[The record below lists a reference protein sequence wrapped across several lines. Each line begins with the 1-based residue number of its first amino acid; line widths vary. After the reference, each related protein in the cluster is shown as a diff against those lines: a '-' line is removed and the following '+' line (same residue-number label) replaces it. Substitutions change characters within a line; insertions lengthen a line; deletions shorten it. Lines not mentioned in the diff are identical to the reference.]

1 MPELFDLAAAA
12 AAGTPHGQ
20 LVSAWSGDGL
30 ALSGHKLV
38 EEGARALLLY
48 VPGLLRVDVK
58 PLEDGLQVVPRPL
71 GGAELGWEIDPSAV
85 TDYGKTAAE
94 TVLPALVAF
103 RIALMRGSMA
113 VAGRL
118 LLSYT
123 RAYEHGRTHFVG
135 HVVLQQVDR
144 EGELS

>member
-1 MPELFDLAAAA
+1 MPEPFDLAAIA
-12 AAGTPHGQ
+12 AAGAPHAQ
-20 LVSAWSGDGL
+20 LISALGEDGV

-58 PLEDGLQVVPRPL
+58 PLEDGLRVVPRPL

-103 RIALMRGSMA
+103 RIALMTGPK
-113 VAGRL
+113 VIAGRL

-135 HVVLQQVDR
+135 HVVLRQVDDD
-144 EGELS
+144 G